1 MGLNARIGS
10 EISVDASVVFGSCGC
25 IVEAF

>member
-1 MGLNARIGS
+1 MVLNAHIRS
-10 EISVDASVVFGSCGC
+10 EIGVDASVVFGSCGC